1 MHTIIDRSD
10 TTQQEGSTPLARLD
24 GAIADLEVITNVLVE
39 QGDRRGLFALGLFSV
54 ERDAVTPLQHNR
66 DSFEH
71 PRWAPV
77 ISLALLNRFLDAVH
91 AEFTGTVVPAQ
102 WRHYFDLTR
111 QCGESPA
118 RTAMAGYNAHLTVDL
133 AYAVADAQTTVAQAR
148 DFFTIVDTIAIH
160 AESIVTETRAAYGPA
175 ADLGPLFRFYFVGE
189 GLDRL
194 AGAGV
199 ASELLLRAADVGY
212 NVLTFGNGLALQN
225 PGAVEA
231 TEADIWALWQTADV
245 AVAALAELELL

>member
-1 MHTIIDRSD
+1 VDRSD
-10 TTQQEGSTPLARLD
+10 TRGQSGSSPLARLD
-24 GAIADLEVITNVLVE
+24 DGVADLKAITDILVE
-39 QGDRRGLFALGLFSV
+39 RGDRRGLFPLGLYSV
-54 ERDAVTPLQHNR
+54 ERDAVMPLQHNSR
-66 DSFEH
+66 AFEH

-91 AEFTGTVVPAQ
+91 AEFTGGVVPAQ
-102 WRHYFDLTR
+102 WQHYFDLAR
-111 QCGESPA
+111 QCDQSPA

-133 AYAVADAQTTVAQAR
+133 AYAVADAKTSPAQAR

-160 AESIVTETRAAYGPA
+160 GESIVIETRAAYGPA

-194 AGAGV
+194 AGAGL

-212 NVLTFGNGLALQN
+212 NVLTFANGLALQN
-225 PGAVEA
+225 PGTVDAAEG
-231 TEADIWALWQTADV
+231 DIWALWNTADV
-245 AVAALAELELL
+245 AIAALAELELL